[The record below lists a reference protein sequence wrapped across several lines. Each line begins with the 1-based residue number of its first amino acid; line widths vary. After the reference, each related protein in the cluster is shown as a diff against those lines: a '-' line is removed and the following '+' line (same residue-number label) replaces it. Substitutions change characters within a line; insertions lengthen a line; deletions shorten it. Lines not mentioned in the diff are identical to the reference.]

1 LAAQDRAEFE
11 SLLGSALA
19 VDPETD
25 ISLRLVNLV
34 NQKRARLL
42 LDHVDEL
49 FEEPIREEEH

>member
-1 LAAQDRAEFE
+1 MAQDRAEFE

-49 FEEPIREEEH
+49 FEEPIREEEN